1 MNLNKHYKKES
12 PILNL
17 LGLGGGVGSSLVGG
31 GSEFWIATLGGSNEE
46 RGHDIAIDSNENIF
60 VVGRTSSEGPGDKSG
75 YIAKF
80 DNLGT
85 LDWQRTLGGTSQDQ
99 FYGVTIGSS
108 DDVYV
113 YKSVDPKQIHNELSV
128 TVYFDSDV
136 ELDDAIAFFGSYL
149 MEMSN
154 EWTVDMWS
162 VANDD

>member
-1 MNLNKHYKKES
+1 M
-12 PILNL
+12 

-113 YKSVDPKQIHNELSV
+113 CGLTISEGP
-128 TVYFDSDV
+128 
-136 ELDDAIAFFGSYL
+136 GSNDTL
-149 MEMSN
+149 MVKYNNSGTLQ
-154 EWTVDMWS
+154 W
-162 VANDD
+162 